1 MGLTVNGA
9 HRISGNSS
17 LCRVEH
23 VRQVSPDR
31 HQATVSIGNN
41 NSISKWNMECSNYIS
56 EKTTLEHQ
64 TRNEDNENKHSWT
77 LRGAGRGVDL
87 GGSGGRSPPW

>member
-1 MGLTVNGA
+1 
-9 HRISGNSS
+9 
-17 LCRVEH
+17 
-23 VRQVSPDR
+23 
-31 HQATVSIGNN
+31 
-41 NSISKWNMECSNYIS
+41 MECSNYIS

-87 GGSGGRSPPW
+87 GGSGGVALHGEYMRFLGGLSRLHESPVA